1 MHLVFFGWLLFLS
14 FLIMFTKETEQKTN
28 SWVKS
33 INGLMD
39 RPRCLTSCL
48 IFQALC
54 YCITIFLHILIPTKC
69 QFFLFWDKKD
79 LQFFKTTMSKRISKN
94 SYSWMHLQYRKIFWV
109 WGKYAKLPVWKY
121 WMIYRYIYFKLK
133 L

>member
-69 QFFLFWDKKD
+69 QFFYFEIKK
-79 LQFFKTTMSKRISKN
+79 LYHFLKRQCQRGLVNTAIHECICN
-94 SYSWMHLQYRKIFWV
+94 IERYFGYEENMLSYQYENIE
-109 WGKYAKLPVWKY
+109 
-121 WMIYRYIYFKLK
+121 
-133 L
+133 